1 MWEDILNIVISNGI
15 FATLFVGLLLYLLK
29 DSSKRE
35 NKYTD
40 TINSLNENL
49 NTALDIG
56 EKVDEVKT
64 GVLDIKE
71 ELGENSQEIGK
82 VSSIAKD
89 IGGKLK
95 ETNLSLNSLDESLK
109 THTKMIKKVSAD
121 VKVVKKDVKE
131 IKKHV
136 FPKEEESK

>member
-35 NKYTD
+35 DKYTN

-49 NTALDIG
+49 NSALDIG
-56 EKVDEVKT
+56 EKVDEVKMS
-64 GVLDIKE
+64 VEDMKDELD
-71 ELGENSQEIGK
+71 ENNQEIGK

-89 IGGKLK
+89 IGGKLE
-95 ETNLSLNSLDESLK
+95 ETTISLNSLDESLK
-109 THTKMIKKVSAD
+109 NHTKIIKKVSAD

-131 IKKHV
+131 IKKHD
-136 FPKEEESK
+136 FIKEEETK

>member
-35 NKYTD
+35 DKYTN

-49 NTALDIG
+49 NNALDIG
-56 EKVDEVKT
+56 EKVDEVKMS
-64 GVLDIKE
+64 VEDMKDELD
-71 ELGENSQEIGK
+71 ENNQEIGK

-89 IGGKLK
+89 IGGKLE
-95 ETNLSLNSLDESLK
+95 ETTISLNSLDESLK
-109 THTKMIKKVSAD
+109 NHTKIIKKVSAD

-136 FPKEEESK
+136 FPKEEGTK

>member
-35 NKYTD
+35 DKYTN

-49 NTALDIG
+49 NNALDIG
-56 EKVDEVKT
+56 EKVDEVKMS
-64 GVLDIKE
+64 VEDMKDELD
-71 ELGENSQEIGK
+71 ENNQEIGK

-89 IGGKLK
+89 IGGKLDLLTK
-95 ETNLSLNSLDESLK
+95 ALK
-109 THTKMIKKVSAD
+109 ITQKLLKKFQQMLRLL
-121 VKVVKKDVKE
+121 KRTLKKLKNMFFQKRRKQNE
-131 IKKHV
+131 R
-136 FPKEEESK
+136 

>member
-56 EKVDEVKT
+56 EKVDEVKMS
-64 GVLDIKE
+64 VEDMKDELD
-71 ELGENSQEIGK
+71 ENNQEIGK